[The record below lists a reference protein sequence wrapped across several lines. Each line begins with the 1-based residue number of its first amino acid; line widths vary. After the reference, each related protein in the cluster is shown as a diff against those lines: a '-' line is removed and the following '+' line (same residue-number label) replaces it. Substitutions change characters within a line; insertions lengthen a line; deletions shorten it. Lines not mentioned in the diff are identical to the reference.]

1 MDGRLTVFVWEP
13 AELSWDE
20 HAVADR
26 ECSVCLEV
34 EVLAEGVDDVAR
46 DTSGSK
52 ERTQPASLQVVV
64 ANRQTN
70 AYKQR
75 RIKPLIMEPSEQIG
89 RREQLRALL
98 RVAKYRPKLTVAI
111 IIGGIFAALLD

>member
-20 HAVADR
+20 HPVARR
-26 ECSVCLEV
+26 ECGVCLRV
-34 EVLAEGVDDVAR
+34 EVLAEGVDSVAR

-75 RIKPLIMEPSEQIG
+75 RIKPPDNGTERTDWSTRTTSGAPPGRKISSEAYSRDYYWRDFCG
-89 RREQLRALL
+89 
-98 RVAKYRPKLTVAI
+98 
-111 IIGGIFAALLD
+111 AA